1 MSNLE
6 DLNSNLLQIA
16 LKNKKTLI
24 IVGFAA
30 AVLSIV
36 FSSATFIKPKFQS
49 QAIVYPSNLGEYSEE
64 SPIEQMMQWFESR
77 SLKKNVIAEHDLA
90 KHYDINVE
98 EDKLGEYYLFLEFDE
113 NVKISET
120 KYESAQITVTDTD
133 PEKAYNMVNSVINNF
148 NKVVREEH
156 RKRAM
161 EDFLTVENQFNRV
174 KHDLD
179 SISSDLKKIRK
190 DFNIINYSIQSEE
203 VMKGYLRT
211 FDGASKTST
220 NYDEIVKLKNNI
232 EEKGGDFIT
241 LEQRVYHLLEA
252 YKFWE
257 NEYIKADRNVNRVMT
272 YTNLVSE
279 PTISYKK
286 VYPIRWLI
294 VSISTFGAV
303 FFAFVVILFQ
313 GRIQK

>member
-6 DLNSNLLQIA
+6 DLNSNLLHIA

-24 IVGFAA
+24 IVGFTA
-30 AVLSIV
+30 AVLSVV
-36 FSSATFIKPKFQS
+36 FSSATFIKPKFKS

-77 SLKKNVIAEHDLA
+77 ELKENVINENDLA

-133 PEKAYNMVNSVINNF
+133 PEKAFKIVNSVINNF

-156 RKRAM
+156 RRRAK
-161 EDFLTVENQFNRV
+161 EDLITVETQFNRI
-174 KHDLD
+174 KKDLD
-179 SISSDLKKIRK
+179 SVSTELKKIRK
-190 DFNIINYSIQSEE
+190 DFNIINYGVQSEE

-211 FDGASKTST
+211 FDGANKTSSNT
-220 NYDEIVKLKNNI
+220 EEILRLKKNL

-241 LEQRVYHLLEA
+241 LDQRVYQLLQAYQYWEA
-252 YKFWE
+252 EF
-257 NEYIKADRNVNRVMT
+257 IKADKTYTREMT
-272 YTNLVSE
+272 YTNLVSK
-279 PTISYKK
+279 PTISHKK

-294 VSISTFGAV
+294 VALSTFGSV
-303 FFAFVVILFQ
+303 FFAFIVILFQ

>member
-6 DLNSNLLQIA
+6 DLNSNLLHIA

-24 IVGFAA
+24 IVGFTA
-30 AVLSIV
+30 AVLSVV

-77 SLKKNVIAEHDLA
+77 ELKENVINENDLA

-133 PEKAYNMVNSVINNF
+133 PEKAFNMVNSVIDNF

-156 RKRAM
+156 RKRAL
-161 EDFLTVENQFNRV
+161 EDFVTVENQFNRV

-190 DFNIINYSIQSEE
+190 DYNIINYSIQSEE

-257 NEYIKADRNVNRVMT
+257 NEYIKADRNVNRIMT
-272 YTNLVSE
+272 YTNLVSK
-279 PTISYKK
+279 PTISNKK

-294 VSISTFGAV
+294 VALSTFGSV

>member
-6 DLNSNLLQIA
+6 DLNSNLLHIA

-24 IVGFAA
+24 IVGFTA
-30 AVLSIV
+30 AVLSVV
-36 FSSATFIKPKFQS
+36 FSSATFIKPKFKS

-77 SLKKNVIAEHDLA
+77 ELKENVINENDLA

-133 PEKAYNMVNSVINNF
+133 PEKAFNMVNSVIKNF

-156 RKRAM
+156 RKRAL
-161 EDFLTVENQFNRV
+161 EDFVTVENQFNRV

-190 DFNIINYSIQSEE
+190 DYNIINYSIQSEE

-257 NEYIKADRNVNRVMT
+257 NEYIKADRNVNRIMT
-272 YTNLVSE
+272 YTNLVSK
-279 PTISYKK
+279 PTISNKK

-294 VSISTFGAV
+294 VALSTFGSV
-303 FFAFVVILFQ
+303 FFAFIVILFQ

>member
-6 DLNSNLLQIA
+6 DLNSNLLNIA

-77 SLKKNVIAEHDLA
+77 TLKENVIKEHDLA
-90 KHYDINVE
+90 THYDINVE

-133 PEKAYNMVNSVINNF
+133 PEKAFNMVNSVIKNF

-179 SISSDLKKIRK
+179 SVSSDLKKIRK

-220 NYDEIVKLKNNI
+220 NYEEIVKLKNNI

-257 NEYIKADRNVNRVMT
+257 NEYIKADRNVNRIMT

-279 PTISYKK
+279 PTISFKK

-294 VSISTFGAV
+294 VSFSTFGAV

-313 GRIQK
+313 GRIKK